1 MWAAAR
7 GGAMSQRSYANRMNL
22 VLPDVRCAAPRAA
35 PGPRSRRGAPPV
47 APPRR
52 TVARRRRTRAAPA
65 PRARRRAGCARHVTP
80 CRPGSVLY
88 TVSLA

>member
-52 TVARRRRTRAAPA
+52 TVAEAPDARRPSTPGPA
-65 PRARRRAGCARHVTP
+65 PRGVRTARHA
-80 CRPGSVLY
+80 
-88 TVSLA
+88 VSPWQCLVH